1 MESAG
6 GGRWN
11 ASGRLADS
19 PNRPNVL
26 SIMADDLGMGD
37 LSSHDHPYLRTPN
50 IDRIRREGTEVTKGL
65 QLAHA
70 VCSPS
75 RAGALTGRFPGRYCI
90 NLHFGDAGHNAQ
102 YNLPGWL
109 DAKAP
114 TLPRILK
121 QHAGY
126 ATAHVSER
134 HSNLGPTDLQ
144 VR

>member
-1 MESAG
+1 MEGAG

-37 LSSHDHPYLRTPN
+37 LASHDHPYLRTPN
-50 IDRIRREGTEVTKGL
+50 IDRIHREGTEVTKGL

-75 RAGALTGRFPGRYCI
+75 RAGALTGRSRAATASTCT
-90 NLHFGDAGHNAQ
+90 LATQGHNAQ

-126 ATAHVSER
+126 ATAHVTER

-144 VR
+144 IR

>member
-1 MESAG
+1 
-6 GGRWN
+6 
-11 ASGRLADS
+11 
-19 PNRPNVL
+19 
-26 SIMADDLGMGD
+26 MADDLGMGD
-37 LSSHDHPYLRTPN
+37 LASHDHPYLRTPN

-144 VR
+144 IR